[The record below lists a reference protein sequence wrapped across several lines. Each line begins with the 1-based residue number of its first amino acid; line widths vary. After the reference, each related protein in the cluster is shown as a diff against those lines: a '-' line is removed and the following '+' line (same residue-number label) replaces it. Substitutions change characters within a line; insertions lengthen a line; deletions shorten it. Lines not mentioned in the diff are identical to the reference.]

1 MKTFLLLIWD
11 FLKTGAF
18 AIGGGLAT
26 IPFLR
31 EISENRK
38 WFTDQELM
46 DFIAISE
53 STPGP
58 IGINMAT
65 YAGFKAVSNEFESS
79 AWGILGAIIAPLSL
93 IVPSIL
99 AVLFVARFYEK
110 FKTNKY
116 ISASFAGIR
125 ASTAGLI
132 CGAMS
137 SVFVTVI
144 WDSEIWKQTENILL
158 AINKVEVVSFVLF
171 AFLIF
176 KFKKIHPVVFIA
188 LGAVVGLVKSTP
200 WFEELSEKSTPWFE
214 ALSEKVSSIF

>member
-1 MKTFLLLIWD
+1 MTFLLLIYE

-26 IPFLR
+26 IPFL
-31 EISENRK
+31 EYISKHRN
-38 WFTDQELM
+38 WFTFQELM

-65 YAGFKAVSNEFESS
+65 YAGFKAASS
-79 AWGILGAIIAPLSL
+79 QYGGIGWGILGAIIAPLSL
-93 IVPSIL
+93 VVPSVL
-99 AVLFVARFYEK
+99 AVLLVSKFFYEK

-116 ISASFAGIR
+116 VAASFAGVR

-132 CGAMS
+132 CGAMGS
-137 SVFVTVI
+137 FFVGML
-144 WDSEIWKQTENILL
+144 WNSEVWTKTHNVLM
-158 AINKVEVVSFVLF
+158 AINKVEVIAFTLF
-171 AFLIF
+171 TVLIF

-188 LGAVVGLVKSTP
+188 AGAVIGLV
-200 WFEELSEKSTPWFE
+200 FLGGE
-214 ALSEKVSSIF
+214 

>member
-1 MKTFLLLIWD
+1 MTFLLLIYE

-26 IPFLR
+26 IPFLKD
-31 EISENRK
+31 ISENRG
-38 WFTDQELM
+38 WFTLQELT

-65 YAGFKAVSNEFESS
+65 YAGFKTISNEYKSGL
-79 AWGILGAIIAPLSL
+79 WGISGSIISPLAL
-93 IVPSIL
+93 VVPSVL
-99 AVLFVARFYEK
+99 AVLFVAKFYEK

-116 ISASFAGIR
+116 ISASFAGVR

-132 CGAMS
+132 CGAMG
-137 SVFVTVI
+137 SVFVSML
-144 WDSEIWKQTENILL
+144 WDSEVWNKTKNLFES
-158 AINKVEVVSFVLF
+158 INKVESVAFILF
-171 AFLIF
+171 TVLIF

-188 LGAVVGLVKSTP
+188 AGAVIGIVFQL
-200 WFEELSEKSTPWFE
+200 
-214 ALSEKVSSIF
+214 

>member
-58 IGINMAT
+58 IAINMAT
-65 YAGFKAVSNEFESS
+65 FIGMSQG
-79 AWGILGAIIAPLSL
+79 GILGALLS
-93 IVPSIL
+93 
-99 AVLFVARFYEK
+99 
-110 FKTNKY
+110 
-116 ISASFAGIR
+116 
-125 ASTAGLI
+125 
-132 CGAMS
+132 
-137 SVFVTVI
+137 
-144 WDSEIWKQTENILL
+144 
-158 AINKVEVVSFVLF
+158 
-171 AFLIF
+171 
-176 KFKKIHPVVFIA
+176 
-188 LGAVVGLVKSTP
+188 
-200 WFEELSEKSTPWFE
+200 
-214 ALSEKVSSIF
+214 